1 RREENGAGE
10 RPRRAGPR
18 VTPRGWTAGASGA
31 TGAQGGLRGAHR
43 QVRVLHHRH
52 HGPQG
57 DRLPLRGRE
66 LLERGHRAGA
76 HRFPEPPRPAGLS
89 QPPGT
94 HRTRRAR
101 RTRRGRRGRR
111 GRRTLRALRA
121 ISAAQAPH
129 AMSPPLAIRWTSRT
143 EARTWPA
150 LSSSA
155 AAELPVRADPCSVA
169 RAP

>member
-1 RREENGAGE
+1 MEEEAWRAHLRPPEPVPRQPPRAPQGAAL
-10 RPRRAGPR
+10 PLHP
-18 VTPRGWTAGASGA
+18 
-31 TGAQGGLRGAHR
+31 QGGLRGAHR

-52 HGPQG
+52 HRPQG

-94 HRTRRAR
+94 HRAR

-150 LSSSA
+150 LSSPAAA